1 MFGILLNNTDVS
13 NLLSIIHNAAV
24 NISGITNLFCISD
37 GFLQIHLCSVII
49 YSVKKDMSLFKG
61 LEDNTK
67 LLSRKVA
74 LILHLHMRYVRG
86 TFHCP
91 PDR

>member
-1 MFGILLNNTDVS
+1 MFGILLNNTDISSLFSV
-13 NLLSIIHNAAV
+13 IHNAAV

-37 GFLQIHLCSVII
+37 GFLQIHSQQCNYILSQKRIGAFL
-49 YSVKKDMSLFKG
+49 KF

-74 LILHLHMRYVRG
+74 LIY
-86 TFHCP
+86 TST
-91 PDR
+91 